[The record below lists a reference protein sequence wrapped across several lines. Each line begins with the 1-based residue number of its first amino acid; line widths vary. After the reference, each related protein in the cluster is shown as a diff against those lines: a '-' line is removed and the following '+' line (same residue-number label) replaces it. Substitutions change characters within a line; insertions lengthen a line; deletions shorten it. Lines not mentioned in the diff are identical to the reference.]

1 MILIN
6 ICPYLESSFQ
16 ILGRKW
22 NGLIIHYLSICKD
35 STAHFSDI
43 KRDLRDITPRAL
55 SMKLSE
61 LGDHGLVEKK
71 VIASSPVIISYEL
84 TEKGISLAQALQPIQ
99 EWALQYQQINNQGV
113 DENGK

>member
-1 MILIN
+1 MN

-22 NGLIIHYLSICKD
+22 NGLIIHYLSLCKD

-43 KRDLRDITPRAL
+43 KRDLTDITPRAL

-61 LGDHGLVEKK
+61 LSEHGLVDKK
-71 VIASSPVIISYEL
+71 VIGLSPVIISYEL
-84 TEKGISLAQALQPIQ
+84 TIKGQSLAQALKPIQ
-99 EWALQYQQINNQGV
+99 EWAQQYQQIT
-113 DENGK
+113 K